1 MDIASALAVKGFY
14 VEIQIV
20 FGTVCMIVT
29 QFEAFSSLK
38 KGIYRSMFIAYNL
51 VICFKQLRE
60 HSIKEASNVR
70 LMARKP

>member
-29 QFEAFSSLK
+29 QFEAF
-38 KGIYRSMFIAYNL
+38 
-51 VICFKQLRE
+51 QL
-60 HSIKEASNVR
+60 S
-70 LMARKP
+70 